1 MAGCPLRG
9 YAGFSF
15 MAGCPL
21 RGYAG
26 FLFAAMACCH
36 TRQNIWPCL
45 TSADMA
51 IQTSQAA
58 LAHSH
63 VEVQRLTSPR
73 RAELKSYKMVFLGQ
87 DSTLSSDKA
96 GSWGAGWLFVIRQWG
111 FMGAGWLFVIG
122 PAPPA
127 STSISAASVES
138 RPHSSKSS
146 RISSCSGVIGSPESE
161 QSEDEHR
168 GLDLL

>member
-1 MAGCPLRG
+1 MAGYPLRG

-26 FLFAAMACCH
+26 FLFAAMACGH

-73 RAELKSYKMVFLGQ
+73 RAELKSYKMVFWGQ
-87 DSTLSSDKA
+87 DSTLSSDNG
-96 GSWGAGWLFVIRQWG
+96 GSW
-111 FMGAGWLFVIG
+111 GAGWLFVIG

-138 RPHSSKSS
+138 RPHSSKSP
-146 RISSCSGVIGSPESE
+146 RISSCSGGIGSPESE